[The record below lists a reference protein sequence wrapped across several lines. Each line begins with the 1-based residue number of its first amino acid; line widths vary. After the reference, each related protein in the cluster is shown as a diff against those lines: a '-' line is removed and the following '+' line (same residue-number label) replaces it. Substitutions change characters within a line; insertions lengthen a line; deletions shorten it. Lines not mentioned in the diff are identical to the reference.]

1 MTNNTAV
8 KTESE
13 VRSMKRDELR
23 KYATSLGLKNVN
35 KLSRDNLN
43 IVVLNKLAEMT
54 PQHTKVRTSH
64 ADCAHASSKSARAKC
79 RRERA
84 AQNSTTDTRAIESA
98 ESASAEELAEYARL
112 VTEIESE

>member
-1 MTNNTAV
+1 MTCNTAL
-8 KTESE
+8 KTASE
-13 VRSMKRDELR
+13 GRSMKRDELR
-23 KYATSLGLKNVN
+23 KYATSHGLKNVN

-79 RRERA
+79 RRKRAA
-84 AQNSTTDTRAIESA
+84 AQNSTADTRAIESA
-98 ESASAEELAEYARL
+98 ESASAEELAE
-112 VTEIESE
+112 